1 MDLTN
6 EQRAAVGQWVTG
18 GANLSEVQRRI
29 KEEFGI
35 SMTYMDARLLVLDLG
50 ARLKDKPEP
59 RKPTPPPPAADG
71 DLDEDGPDA
80 GDPGL
85 APPASGADGAVV
97 GGVSVT
103 LDRVVRAGALA
114 SGGVTFSDG
123 TQARWIFDQAG
134 RLGLDGVKP
143 GFRPSPQDV
152 RDFQQQLQTLLQ
164 TRGY

>member
-1 MDLTN
+1 MDLTS
-6 EQRAAVGQWVTG
+6 EQRAAVGQWVAG

-29 KEEFGI
+29 KEEFGV
-35 SMTYMDARLLVLDLG
+35 SMTYMDARLLVLELG
-50 ARLKDKPEP
+50 ANLKDKPEP
-59 RKPTPPPPAADG
+59 RKPAPPPPADD
-71 DLDEDGPDA
+71 DLDEEGPVA
-80 GDPGL
+80 EDPGL
-85 APPASGADGAVV
+85 APPPGGAAGAGA

-123 TQARWIFDQAG
+123 TQAKWIFDQTG

-164 TRGY
+164 SRGY